1 MFRRQRKHRNS
12 HAGPWVHSLTRR
24 GLGIAV
30 SFLLL
35 FLPLQAQN
43 AIALEYEAK
52 ANYLAKFPIFVEWPE
67 NALPQGDA
75 PFLLCVFGEY
85 HFGISLAEITRGATV
100 HQRRI
105 EARWIH
111 KEEELRAC
119 QILFVSGS
127 EQKRYRHVLEV
138 VGGQVV
144 LTVGETPEFLVAGG
158 MVCFA
163 MERGALQFEVNLD
176 EADKARLKISSRLLA
191 LAHRVVRHTEAAKS

>member
-1 MFRRQRKHRNS
+1 M
-12 HAGPWVHSLTRR
+12 
-24 GLGIAV
+24 
-30 SFLLL
+30 
-35 FLPLQAQN
+35 AQ
-43 AIALEYEAK
+43 
-52 ANYLAKFPIFVEWPE
+52 
-67 NALPQGDA
+67 
-75 PFLLCVFGEY
+75 
-85 HFGISLAEITRGATV
+85 ITRGATV

-119 QILFVSGS
+119 HILFVSRS
-127 EQKRYRHVLEV
+127 EQKRYRRVLEI

-144 LTVGETPEFLVAGG
+144 LTVGETPEFLIAGG

-163 MERGALQFEVNLD
+163 MEQGALQFEVNLD